1 MVLGQTLHKPG
12 GKLRYVFFP
21 TTAIGS
27 LRYVIPLH
35 TPWAPRARA
44 ATYGY

>member
-27 LRYVIPLH
+27 LLYVIPLH